1 MTFGIYRIQK
11 GLIRSFFI
19 WLFSI
24 LRYMESFSSS
34 ITMNIEIRKK
44 ECSHMLMVN
53 DIKKAFDQKEVV
65 RGVSFSVNKGESF
78 GLLGPNGAGKSTTI
92 SMICGLLAYDSGE
105 VMVDGIS
112 VKKRPLDIKKKIGVV
127 PQEIALYPT
136 MSAKENLLFW
146 GKMYGLSGGQAKKRA
161 DEVLE
166 YVGLRDR
173 AKDKIETFS
182 GGMKRRINIGASLMH
197 EPELLIMDEP
207 TVGIDPQSRNHILE
221 TVKRLNQNGM
231 TVIYTSHYMEE
242 VEFLCD
248 RIGIVDKGK
257 MIALG
262 TKADLVNRLAG
273 GTVIKLSVA
282 SLNEAFMTSIKNVP
296 NVERVITNKEAS
308 SLEIFVQH
316 HQQAFGE
323 IMACA
328 MENQIQVLSF
338 EVQEPNL
345 ESLFL
350 SLTGRT
356 LRD

>member
-1 MTFGIYRIQK
+1 
-11 GLIRSFFI
+11 
-19 WLFSI
+19 
-24 LRYMESFSSS
+24 
-34 ITMNIEIRKK
+34 
-44 ECSHMLMVN
+44 MLVVS
-53 DIKKAFDQKEVV
+53 DIKKSFDQKEVV
-65 RGVSFSVNKGESF
+65 RGVSFSVEKGESF

-92 SMICGLLAYDSGE
+92 SMICGLLTYDSGS

-112 VKKRPLDIKKKIGVV
+112 VKKKPLDVKKKIGVV

-146 GKMYGLSGGQAKKRA
+146 GKMYGLSGKLAKKRV

-173 AKDKIETFS
+173 ANDKIETFS

-242 VEFLCD
+242 VEFLCN
-248 RIGIVDKGK
+248 RIGIVDQGK

-262 TKADLVNRLAG
+262 TKGDLVNRLAG

-282 SLNEAFMTSIKNVP
+282 SLKDEFTASLRKVT
-296 NVERVITNKEAS
+296 NVERMIPDIENNSVD
-308 SLEIFVQH
+308 IFVHH
-316 HQQAFGE
+316 HQLAFSD
-323 IMACA
+323 IIACA
-328 MENQIQVLSF
+328 MENRVQVLSF

>member
-1 MTFGIYRIQK
+1 
-11 GLIRSFFI
+11 
-19 WLFSI
+19 
-24 LRYMESFSSS
+24 
-34 ITMNIEIRKK
+34 
-44 ECSHMLMVN
+44 MLVVSE
-53 DIKKAFDQKEVV
+53 IKKSFDKKEVV
-65 RGVSFSVNKGESF
+65 RGVSFTVNKGESF

-105 VMVDGIS
+105 ITVGGSS
-112 VKKRPLDIKKKIGVV
+112 VKKKPMDIKKKIGVV

-136 MSAKENLLFW
+136 MTAKENLLFW
-146 GKMYGLSGGQAKKRA
+146 GRMYGLTGSQAKKRS

-166 YVGLRDR
+166 YVGLSDR
-173 AKDKIETFS
+173 AKHKIETFS

-221 TVKRLNQNGM
+221 TVKKLNQNGM

-248 RIGIVDKGK
+248 RIGIVDQGK

-262 TKADLVNRLAG
+262 TKTDLCNRLAG
-273 GTVIKLSVA
+273 GTVIKLSVN
-282 SLNEAFMTSIKNVP
+282 SLEDAFIQCVKEMSD
-296 NVERVITNKEAS
+296 VERIVTNAEER
-308 SLEIFVQH
+308 SLDIFVKSHQH
-316 HQQAFGE
+316 VVGE
-323 IMACA
+323 IMSCA
-328 MENQIQVLSF
+328 VNNHVLVQSF

-350 SLTGRT
+350 SLTGRS

>member
-1 MTFGIYRIQK
+1 
-11 GLIRSFFI
+11 
-19 WLFSI
+19 
-24 LRYMESFSSS
+24 
-34 ITMNIEIRKK
+34 
-44 ECSHMLMVN
+44 MLVVS
-53 DIKKAFDQKEVV
+53 DIKKSFDQKEVV
-65 RGVSFSVNKGESF
+65 RGVSFSVEKGESF

-92 SMICGLLAYDSGE
+92 SMICGLLTYDSGE
-105 VMVDGIS
+105 VTVDGIS
-112 VKKRPLDIKKKIGVV
+112 VKKKPLDVKKKIGVV

-146 GKMYGLSGGQAKKRA
+146 GKMYGLSSKLAKKRV

-173 AKDKIETFS
+173 ANDKIETFS

-242 VEFLCD
+242 VEFLCN
-248 RIGIVDKGK
+248 RIGIVDQGK

-262 TKADLVNRLAG
+262 TKSDLVNRLAG

-282 SLNEAFMTSIKNVP
+282 SLKDEFTASLRKVT
-296 NVERVITNKEAS
+296 NVERVIPDIENNS
-308 SLEIFVQH
+308 VDIFVHH
-316 HQQAFGE
+316 HQLAFSD
-323 IMACA
+323 IIACA
-328 MENQIQVLSF
+328 MDNRVQVLSF